1 MPRLIFQS
9 PMPVSAEALF
19 AWHERPGAFMRLAPP
34 WTPVRLE
41 QFEGI
46 REGDRAVIRL
56 GPGPGLRWVAEHND
70 YVAGRQ
76 FCDRQVTGP
85 FRAWHHTH
93 RMEPQ
98 EDGTSRLI
106 DDIYYEPPLG
116 PLGELLGHAVIRHQ
130 LARQFAYRHRI
141 TRQDL
146 AWHDRNNPDG
156 RRLRIAITGAS
167 GLLGSSLTSF
177 LTTGGHEVLRLVR
190 SRPTGP
196 DEAYWN
202 VRDGAIDADALEGL
216 DAVIHLAG
224 ENVFA
229 PRWTVAKKQRIYE
242 SRVEGTR
249 LLCSTL
255 AALERPPEVVLAAS
269 AIGIYGDRGETRLT
283 EESAPANSG
292 FLSTVV
298 RDWEAAAQPARLAGI
313 RTVHLRIGVV
323 LTPAGGA
330 LQLMLP
336 PFFLGLGGPVGS
348 GDQYVPWIALDD
360 VIGAF
365 YHAMLNDA
373 VEGPV
378 NATAPHPATMRELTH
393 TLGDVLRRPTLLKV
407 PGPAVRALSGEA
419 ADEMLLSSARVVP
432 DRLRDTGYPFAYPQL
447 GDALRHLLGRAFA
460 PLDADAPIPA

>member
-1 MPRLIFQS
+1 MPA
-9 PMPVSAEALF
+9 SAEALF

-41 QFEGI
+41 RFEGI
-46 REGDRAVIRL
+46 RDGNRAVIRL
-56 GPGPGLRWVAEHND
+56 GPGPGLRWVAEHHD
-70 YVAGRQ
+70 YVAGQQ

-93 RMEPQ
+93 RMEPL

-116 PLGELLGHAVIRHQ
+116 ALGELLGHAAIRHQ

-146 AWHDRNNPDG
+146 TWHDRYNPDG

-202 VRDGAIDADALEGL
+202 VREGEIDADALEGM

-229 PRWTVAKKQRIYE
+229 PRWTAAKKQRIYE

-249 LLCSTL
+249 LLTTTL
-255 AALERPPEVVLAAS
+255 AALDDPPEVVLAAS
-269 AIGIYGDRGETRLT
+269 AIGIYGDRGAAWLT
-283 EESAPANSG
+283 EASAPAEHG
-292 FLSTVV
+292 FLATVV

-348 GDQYVPWIALDD
+348 GDQYVPWVALDD

-365 YHAMLNDA
+365 YHALMTDA
-373 VEGPV
+373 LDGPV
-378 NATAPHPATMRELTH
+378 NVTAPHPVTMGDLTG
-393 TLGDVLRRPTLLKV
+393 TLGDVLSRPTLLQV
-407 PGPAVRALSGEA
+407 PAPVLRALSGEA
-419 ADEMLLSSARVVP
+419 ADEMLLSSARVAP
-432 DRLRDTGYPFAYPQL
+432 DRLRDDGYAFAYPRL
-447 GDALRHLLGRAFA
+447 GGALRHLLGRTLD
-460 PLDADAPIPA
+460 PLDVADPLPA